1 MDMLMKCLFLETVRP
16 GRGVVFATGTPVSN
30 SICEVYVMLRYLAPA
45 LLERAGLSHFDA
57 WAATFTRQVTA
68 LELSPDGS
76 SYRMRTR
83 FHFSNVS
90 ELVAMFRTV
99 ADVQMASPYDED
111 LPQAA

>member
-1 MDMLMKCLFLETVRP
+1 MTSFCF
-16 GRGVVFATGTPVSN
+16 
-30 SICEVYVMLRYLAPA
+30 CVMLRYLAPA
-45 LLERAGLSHFDA
+45 LLDRAGLGHFDA

-83 FHFSNVS
+83 FHFNNVS

-99 ADVQMASPYDED
+99 ADVQMADPSNDE
-111 LPQAA
+111 LPKAS